1 MSSNGNDFFIIQLEC
16 ESCIVLNNKLGIELS
31 VNIPSKDQLNPI
43 TTRKKY
49 KEAIGN
55 GRFWLAGGGS
65 YLINEKY
72 LVLIRRSID
81 AYTNPGKLSLAT
93 GRSDGYEELLNPPLI
108 IRELFE
114 ELAIIE
120 GDSLVLPELSNSDL
134 CLSNDDILNLSISGL
149 SNIKIRPKGVVW
161 KSANLNRNINKDF
174 LLLSSKSEVRE
185 QLKCCLCIGEKNRD
199 INILYVVEIKNLD
212 LAKIKL
218 FDMELDENI
227 SAKHLNRE
235 IYLLDITSNLLVYTT
250 TSEGFLKPYLMNDSY
265 DLKITEHASFLIERL
280 KNGV

>member
-1 MSSNGNDFFIIQLEC
+1 MCANGNDFFIIQLGY
-16 ESCIVLNNKLGIELS
+16 ESCIVLNNELGIELS
-31 VNIPSKDQLNPI
+31 VNIPSKDQLKPI
-43 TTRKKY
+43 RTRNKY
-49 KEAIGN
+49 KEANGD

-93 GRSDGYEELLNPPLI
+93 GRSDSYEELLNPRLI

-120 GDSLVLPELSNSDL
+120 GNSLVLPELSNTDL
-134 CLSNDDILNLSISGL
+134 CLSNDEILNLSISGL
-149 SNIKIRPKGVVW
+149 SNIKINPKGVFW
-161 KSANLNRNINKDF
+161 KSANFNSSINKDF
-174 LLLSSKSEVRE
+174 LTLSSNSEVRE
-185 QLKCCLCIGEKNRD
+185 QLECCLCIGEKNRD
-199 INILYVVEIKNLD
+199 INLLYVVEIKNLD

-227 SAKHLNRE
+227 SEKHLNRE
-235 IYLLDITSNLLVYTT
+235 IYLLDIASNLLAYTT
-250 TSEGFLKPYLMNDSY
+250 TSEGFLKPYLKNNLC